1 LNLKDNERARGERDV
16 GERDLGLR
24 EMVPARERWVAARLG
39 DRRERRR
46 LRWRYFASGFRK
58 RPLLAHREPV
68 EAPTPGRTGICF
80 SGGGIRSAAFNLGAL
95 QTLQGKGCLQS
106 ADYLAAVSG
115 GSYIAAAFAMVATAS
130 PNGADDNSD
139 EELIEQQ
146 EPFAP
151 GSPEE
156 QYLRNHCD
164 YMAPDW
170 GAKLYLFYRIVLGL
184 LVNVV
189 FVALP
194 FFGITVLIGLLL
206 YRHSFPTLVTCVS
219 DTQRHCEE
227 IGHFDSRSV
236 RLPLFYW
243 LTPVLVASVSV
254 LLGLV
259 VMLFRV
265 RAIGAARGDELV
277 RGLQLWST
285 RLLVTAV
292 LLALVTVVLPE
303 LVALFHAHGSES
315 GAPAG
320 TNSSKALGAASVGLV
335 GLLAGVVAVMR
346 ELFADADEAL
356 TAFGKLSRRLRRG
369 IAFVV
374 AAVLGPLALY
384 ALVVFSMSVTLANAD
399 TSGGQEWLA
408 FAGAGALVLF
418 AALYLFIDITALS
431 LHPFYKR
438 RLCTAFALRRIRP
451 EPPSTDPA
459 ATVGEGEDAARA
471 ADSQQFDRGVAVTR
485 NPDNLVQLSKTGLD
499 PRRWPTLIVCAS
511 ANISEPGA
519 TPPGRRVTS
528 FTFSSTTVG
537 GPLVGATE
545 TTRFEAVF
553 GDHSARGRDLTLP
566 AAVAMSGAAIAP
578 SMGKTPS
585 RSFTFLLALA
595 NIRLGVWVPNPRW
608 VEGDAKGWRRP
619 SPSYLIRELI
629 GRNRVDSRY
638 LFVTDG
644 GHYENLGLVELLRR
658 GCTKIYCFD
667 ASGGEGFEALGDA
680 VALARSELGV
690 QIDIRPDPLIPGSAA
705 ASDLPVAVEHEEA
718 AEDTDLSAKIA
729 VRATFVY
736 RNGIE
741 GELVYARNVMSP
753 GAPWDVRAHHISEPE
768 FPHNSTVD
776 QLYTDQKFESYR
788 ALGVQAGEQA
798 LALMPRR
805 HATR

>member
-1 LNLKDNERARGERDV
+1 MNLKDDEPAR

-24 EMVPARERWVAARLG
+24 EAVPARERWVAARLG
-39 DRRERRR
+39 DRRERWR
-46 LRWRYFASGFRK
+46 LRLRYLASGFRK
-58 RPLLAHREPV
+58 RPLAAHREPV
-68 EAPTPGRTGICF
+68 EAPTPGRTGICC

-95 QTLQGKGCLQS
+95 QTLQRKGCLHS

-130 PNGADDNSD
+130 PDGANDNSD
-139 EELIEQQ
+139 EKLIEQQ
-146 EPFAP
+146 DPFAP

-156 QYLRNHCD
+156 QYLRNRCD
-164 YMAPDW
+164 YMAPD
-170 GAKLYLFYRIVLGL
+170 GGTKLYLVYRILLGL

-194 FFGITVLIGLLL
+194 FFGVTVLLGLLF

-219 DTQRHCEE
+219 DAQQHCED
-227 IGHFDSRSV
+227 IGDFHSRDV
-236 RLPLFYW
+236 HLPLLYW
-243 LTPVLVASVSV
+243 LIPVLVAGVSV
-254 LLGLV
+254 VLGLI

-265 RAIGAARGDELV
+265 GAIGRAHGDELV
-277 RGLQLWST
+277 RGLQVWST

-292 LLALVTVVLPE
+292 LIALMTVALPE
-303 LVALFHAHGSES
+303 LVAVFHVHGRES
-315 GAPAG
+315 GAAAG
-320 TNSSKALGAASVGLV
+320 TNPLKAVGAASVGLA
-335 GLLAGVVAVMR
+335 GLFVGVVAVLR
-346 ELFADADEAL
+346 EVFADAGKAL
-356 TAFGKLSRRLRRG
+356 TAFGKLSRRVRRW
-369 IAFVV
+369 IVFVV

-384 ALVVFSMSVTLANAD
+384 ALVVFSMSVTLANSYTA
-399 TSGGQEWLA
+399 SGQEWLA
-408 FAGAGALVLF
+408 FAGTGALLLF
-418 AALYLFIDITALS
+418 VALYLIVDITALS

-438 RLCTAFALRRIRP
+438 RLCSAFALRRIRP
-451 EPPSTDPA
+451 EPPSTDPRN
-459 ATVGEGEDAARA
+459 TVGEAEDAARA
-471 ADSQQFDRGVAVTR
+471 ADAQQFDRGVAVTR
-485 NPDNLVQLSKTGLD
+485 KPDNLVRLSKTGLD
-499 PRRWPTLIVCAS
+499 PRKWPTLIVCAS

-528 FTFSSTTVG
+528 FTFSSNTVG
-537 GPLVGATE
+537 GPLVGATA

-553 GDHSARGRDLTLP
+553 GDRKARGRDLTLP

-595 NIRLGVWVPNPRW
+595 NVRLGVWVPNPRW
-608 VEGDAKGWRRP
+608 VDGDANGWRRRP

-705 ASDLPVAVEHEEA
+705 ASQAPLAAEREEA
-718 AEDTDLSAKIA
+718 AEDTDLAAKIA
-729 VRATFVY
+729 IRAKFVY
-736 RNGIE
+736 GNGVE

-753 GAPWDVRAHHISEPE
+753 GAPWDVRAHHLSEPA
-768 FPHNSTVD
+768 FPHNSTID

-788 ALGVQAGEQA
+788 ALGVQAGERA

-805 HATR
+805 SATR